1 MVDFNAR
8 EQLDS
13 NSVIDESNERV
24 LCCEPCRR
32 SIKCERESLFVQHLN
47 TATHKRHL
55 EEAANTSGNDIS
67 QQPPVSSKQN
77 AFYEDLTR
85 AMFAVNML
93 LRALNND
100 V

>member
-1 MVDFNAR
+1 M
-8 EQLDS
+8 
-13 NSVIDESNERV
+13 
-24 LCCEPCRR
+24 
-32 SIKCERESLFVQHLN
+32 QHVN
-47 TATHKRHL
+47 TATHKRHF
-55 EEAANTSGNDIS
+55 EEAANTNGNDTS
-67 QQPPVSSKQN
+67 QQPPVRSKQN